1 MTSQLN
7 VDTIVDKAG
16 SGGTNVKVNNNST
29 YVDGSD
35 KSQNMVAAL
44 PKGWINMTLAGTT
57 ARSDSLNVGSITDHG
72 TGEFTWTFSNNFNYE
87 GYCTQSLSGGHDSGD
102 GNYDYISGNF
112 DQLTSASRI
121 YCFNRSAGAARD
133 ATSMSMLWTGDLA

>member
-1 MTSQLN
+1 MILLHFN
-7 VDTIVDKAG
+7 L
-16 SGGTNVKVNNNST
+16 VKNLFYRNHEIYDIINNLF
-29 YVDGSD
+29 VEID
-35 KSQNMVAAL
+35 
-44 PKGWINMTLAGTT
+44 WTLEQ
-57 ARSDSLNVGSITDHG
+57 D
-72 TGEFTWTFSNNFNYE
+72 Y
-87 GYCTQSLSGGHDSGD
+87 Y